1 MKARFL
7 IFILLT
13 ALLGFAAEGRCGEN
27 GFSLGYGF
35 AAFNQGRSGG
45 KIEGGKDYN
54 FVQATYLFEKPFSW
68 KELALLVEPFSSYV
82 TNPTSGVDL
91 GVGVGLKYYPAR
103 TDKGGIYFMAEREW
117 PIRLSV
123 SRSKERTSFSSARE
137 ESASGTGTFSSR
149 TGSAIIRTAERPGR
163 TGRSTPTLFPSALT
177 FERAKGT

>member
-82 TNPTSGVDL
+82 ANPTSGVDL

-103 TDKGGIYFMAEREW
+103 TDKGGIYFMGGTGMAYSTIGFQEQGTHLFFIGQGGIGFRYGNFFIEDRFRHYSNGGTARPNW
-117 PIRLSV
+117 SV
-123 SRSKERTSFSSARE
+123 RSKVSADGNDVGV
-137 ESASGTGTFSSR
+137 GT
-149 TGSAIIRTAERPGR
+149 
-163 TGRSTPTLFPSALT
+163 
-177 FERAKGT
+177 